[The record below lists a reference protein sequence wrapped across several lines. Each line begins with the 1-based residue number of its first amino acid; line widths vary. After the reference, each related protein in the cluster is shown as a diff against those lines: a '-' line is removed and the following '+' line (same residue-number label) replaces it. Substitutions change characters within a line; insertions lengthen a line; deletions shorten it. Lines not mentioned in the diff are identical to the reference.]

1 MSALPLVRFRLQ
13 LADDLPDTVAPCVPV
28 SVKGG
33 STVWHRA
40 TYVIPA
46 QIDWSGF
53 RHAGGYAER
62 RARSGSSGSTTPES
76 GRSRKQFLL
85 RVTDEERETIEST
98 RREGESSSA
107 AVVRLAREEIDRG
120 KTRDS

>member
-1 MSALPLVRFRLQ
+1 MLTGLTAVAYATLYELKAVLVDGVDTAIGDARPLLYSE
-13 LADDLPDTVAPCVPV
+13 P
-28 SVKGG
+28 
-33 STVWHRA
+33 
-40 TYVIPA
+40 
-46 QIDWSGF
+46 
-53 RHAGGYAER
+53 ER